1 MRKSIVRVAGAY
13 LAAGALTAVLV
24 ACGAGPRPTVTP
36 TRGAAV
42 PAASAASA
50 SVPGAS
56 TGAGAAASVPS
67 ASKKTYAKAPDMTI
81 DQNKSYT
88 ALIKTSMGDITVA
101 LNAKDAPLTVNNFV
115 FLARDGFYDGLTF
128 HRIIKG
134 FMIQGG
140 DPNGT
145 GTGGPGY
152 KFPDEPVKGK
162 YEIGSIAMAN
172 SGPNTNGSQF
182 FICEGQNCTTLPPQ
196 YNLFGKVSAGQ
207 DVVSKIGS
215 VQTGASDRPVQPV
228 TIISITITEQ

>member
-50 SVPGAS
+50 S

-67 ASKKTYAKAPDMTI
+67 ASKKTYSAAPAMSI

-115 FLARDGFYDGLTF
+115 FLARDHFYDGLTF

-215 VQTGASDRPVQPV
+215 VQTGANDRPVQPV